1 MRFSKKVFLAIRSF
15 ASRRLKVL
23 AYHGVTSGAP
33 RFYDVSKRQF
43 REQMRLLKEGN
54 YRVLPLCE
62 AVERLYSNRLDKKS
76 IVLTFD
82 DAHESIIDN
91 AVPCLLE
98 LGFPASVFVP
108 TSRPGPGDASSGKDK
123 KNNTLDWDQLG
134 SLPDCGIDIHSHSV
148 SHVDLTALDSRQLEY
163 ELRHSLE
170 TLRGRFGDSDYYLA
184 YPFGRKNQD
193 VASMAKTV
201 RYKGA
206 FGFGAVLSNW
216 RQTDPYQLKRET
228 VLATTTIEQFK
239 RKIDT
244 SYDLI
249 RSLRVHPAQE
259 LKRLLEKST
268 AKLGG
273 ESQGS

>member
-1 MRFSKKVFLAIRSF
+1 VRFSKKVFLAIRNF

-23 AYHGVTSGAP
+23 AYHGVTSSAP
-33 RFYDVSKRQF
+33 SFYDVSNRQF
-43 REQMRLLKEGN
+43 REQMCLLKEGN

-82 DAHESIIDN
+82 DAFKSVMEN

-98 LGFPASVFVP
+98 FGFPASIFVP
-108 TSRPGPGDASSGKDK
+108 TGRAAPSNTSSESDK
-123 KNNTLDWDQLG
+123 KNHTLDWAQLS
-134 SLPDCGIDIHSHSV
+134 SLPKHAFEIHSHSV
-148 SHVDLTALDSRQLEY
+148 SHVDLTALNLKQLEY

-170 TLRGRFGDSDYYLA
+170 MLRFHFGDRDYYLA
-184 YPFGRKNQD
+184 YPFGAKNQNVLD
-193 VASMAKTV
+193 MARTV

-216 RQTDPYQLKRET
+216 RQTDPYQLKRESI
-228 VLATTTIEQFK
+228 LSTTTIEEFK

-259 LKRLLEKST
+259 SKRLLGKLT
-268 AKLGG
+268 AKL
-273 ESQGS
+273 SRK